1 MYMCI
6 LQVYVHVVQVLKVC
20 TCTFEKKIQQVFNL
34 KLEGGNVAHGMNV
47 DPLTPTLPVSGSN
60 KLSCD
65 KKKHDIQLS

>member
-1 MYMCI
+1 MCTTGICSCSTSTESVYMY
-6 LQVYVHVVQVLKVC
+6 
-20 TCTFEKKIQQVFNL
+20 FEKKIQQVFNL